1 MTSHKAAN
9 LKGESIRKM
18 LVIFIMILFVIFLTV
33 VGIKWQKKIENE
45 LKNLRKTDFNLHV
58 EQEKKIRNLESLTGK
73 LVIRIKNLQDKIE
86 SEISTRRMTSS
97 NSRLKRDVQSSSCVC
112 PPGPPGPFG
121 PPGPKG
127 EKGKRGRRGHDVSTK
142 KAF

>member
-86 SEISTRRMTSS
+86 SEVR
-97 NSRLKRDVQSSSCVC
+97 
-112 PPGPPGPFG
+112 F
-121 PPGPKG
+121 
-127 EKGKRGRRGHDVSTK
+127 
-142 KAF
+142 

>member
-45 LKNLRKTDFNLHV
+45 LKNLRKTDFNLYD

-86 SEISTRRMTSS
+86 SEVR
-97 NSRLKRDVQSSSCVC
+97 
-112 PPGPPGPFG
+112 F
-121 PPGPKG
+121 
-127 EKGKRGRRGHDVSTK
+127 
-142 KAF
+142 